1 VTIRVAVADD
11 HPLMLDAL
19 EWLFKSHDD
28 IVLVARC
35 GSGAEAVRAL
45 VEHRPDVLVLDLKM
59 PGTDG
64 LAVLKAK
71 NEANLPGHV
80 VLLTGE
86 VDERQTLEAIRLGV
100 RGVVMKD
107 VPPTLL
113 LQCIRTV
120 HAGGQ
125 WFERQA
131 IQTALSTMLKR
142 EYGAHVVANVG
153 LTQREL
159 EIVRAVASGL
169 RNKAIAKKLHV
180 TEGTV
185 KVHLHNI
192 YEKLNV
198 KSRVELVNL
207 VREKSLV

>member
-19 EWLFKSHDD
+19 EWLFKAHPD

-35 GSGAEAVRAL
+35 GSGVEAVRAL
-45 VEHRPDVLVLDLKM
+45 AEHRPDVLLLDLKM

-71 NEANLPGHV
+71 NEANLPTHV

-86 VDERQTLEAIRLGV
+86 VNERQTLEAIRLGA

-107 VPPTLL
+107 APTTLL

-131 IQTALSTMLKR
+131 VQTALSTMLKR
-142 EYGAHVVANVG
+142 EYGAQVVATVG

-159 EIVRAVASGL
+159 EIIRAVASGL
-169 RNKAIAKKLHV
+169 RNKEIAQKLHV

-192 YEKLNV
+192 YDKLKV
-198 KSRVELVNL
+198 QSRVELVNL
-207 VREKSLV
+207 VRDKSLL